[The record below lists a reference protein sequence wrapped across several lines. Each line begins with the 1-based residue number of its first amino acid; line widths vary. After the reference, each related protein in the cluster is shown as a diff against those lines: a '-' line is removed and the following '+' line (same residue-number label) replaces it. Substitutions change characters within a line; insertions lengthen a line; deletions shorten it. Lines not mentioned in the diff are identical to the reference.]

1 MGIGLVVGMMYYML
15 VIVCNIVNLC
25 IIVIFDGVIIDNSL
39 LSLGCVKD
47 GFGMEDIEY
56 QVLRL
61 NFFLLVVLQFV
72 FSM

>member
-25 IIVIFDGVIIDNSL
+25 IIVIFDGSIIDNSL

-56 QVLRL
+56 
-61 NFFLLVVLQFV
+61 
-72 FSM
+72 

>member
-15 VIVCNIVNLC
+15 VIVCNIVNMC

-47 GFGMEDIEY
+47 GFGIEDIEY
-56 QVLRL
+56 
-61 NFFLLVVLQFV
+61 
-72 FSM
+72 